1 MSFYSSVLRRRL
13 LTIAKLGADFSILY
27 NGVEYK
33 LGDTVTITAS
43 TTITV
48 KGNGKAKVTLIG
60 AGGGGAGATDST
72 LDFQGGDGGD
82 GGTSIFTAELTSGNY
97 SVIVGIGGNAGNA
110 GYIPGGPGGET
121 SAFGH
126 SASGGSGGSAA
137 TEWSDGSDG
146 RDGTGETASG
156 NDTEYG
162 QGGNGDWYNG
172 NAGGNGVCIIKIV
185 DPNTKECIITL
196 SGTFDSS
203 SGYVI
208 INGDKVITPGEY
220 TVLSGEVITLAV
232 KRPGYSGTG
241 TIKINGQQ
249 VISATTNL
257 QTYDYTVETNCT
269 ITCTKTGSGYSSTI
283 TLDLVTV

>member
-1 MSFYSSVLRRRL
+1 MSYFSLTLRRRL
-13 LTIAKLGADFSILY
+13 FAIAVLADFSIIV

-33 LGDTVTITAS
+33 PGDTVTITAS
-43 TTITV
+43 TTVTV

-72 LDFQGGDGGD
+72 LDYQGGDGGD

-97 SVIVGIGGNAGNA
+97 SIVVGTGGKAGGVGTGSN
-110 GYIPGGPGGET
+110 GGGT
-121 SAFGH
+121 TAFEH
-126 SASGGSGGSAA
+126 SASGGFGGSAA
-137 TEWSDGSDG
+137 TEWYDGSNG
-146 RDGTGETASG
+146 QDGTGETASG
-156 NDTEYG
+156 NDTAYG

-172 NAGGNGVCIIKIV
+172 NAGGNGVCIIKII

-220 TVLSGEVITLAV
+220 TVLSGEVVTLAV
-232 KRPGYSGTG
+232 KRPGYSGAG
-241 TIKINGQQ
+241 IIKINGQQ

-257 QTYDYTVETNCT
+257 QTYDYTVESNCT

-283 TLDLVTV
+283 TLDLVAA